1 MISLDTNVL
10 VRLLL
15 DDDPDQT
22 ARARRLVKQAGQEG
36 EPILV
41 LAGVLLEA
49 VWVLVSGY
57 GYDRASIA
65 FFFDELLTSPYYVV
79 EHGEAMRRV
88 VDQYAREGDFADL
101 LFAEVSTDLGAD
113 RLISFDKK
121 LQKKYYG
128 YVVEP

>member
-15 DDDPDQT
+15 EDNPDQT
-22 ARARRLVKQAGQEG
+22 ARARRLVKQVEQSG
-36 EPILV
+36 EPILI
-41 LAGVLLEA
+41 LAGVLLET
-49 VWVLVSGY
+49 VWILVSGY

-65 FFFDELLTSPYYVV
+65 FFYDELLTSPSYVV

-101 LFAEVSTDLGAD
+101 LFAEVSTELGAE
-113 RLISFDKK
+113 RLVSFDKK
-121 LQKKYYG
+121 LQKIYHG